1 MKIGWNAPP
10 TFVWNTP
17 PVASWRKWLPGVPRC
32 DEFMYAFLPNRIL
45 ASYIYIHIY
54 ICCIIMYYP
63 LIWLLNKYYVYM
75 YIYIHTKIYKH
86 TQFKILSMFIY
97 DITFIFWTNLSLY
110 RSSHCF
116 FFWKKTQGLRASCS
130 MRIRPRWDPNRGR
143 FPRRWLVVGDVVT
156 WLVDSQGPR
165 FFLFVCF
172 FGWRSCCWLVGWL
185 KKKTCWFKV

>member
-1 MKIGWNAPP
+1 MLFFPI
-10 TFVWNTP
+10 
-17 PVASWRKWLPGVPRC
+17 
-32 DEFMYAFLPNRIL
+32 EFLHHI
-45 ASYIYIHIY
+45 YIYTY

-110 RSSHCF
+110 GLSHAKA
-116 FFWKKTQGLRASCS
+116 WGHHVQWGSGQGG
-130 MRIRPRWDPNRGR
+130 IRRGR
-143 FPRRWLVVGDVVT
+143 FPRRWLVVGDAVT

-165 FFLFVCF
+165 FFFVCF

-185 KKKTCWFKV
+185 VGWLVEKENVLVRVGLKFK